1 MRVGVIIGLGL
12 FVAWALLALVQL
24 WFTPLSAEVFVKL
37 TVTAAVIETV
47 VIIVTL
53 VLREYRSEKELKSK
67 GYLD

>member
-1 MRVGVIIGLGL
+1 MKTGVIIGLSL
-12 FVAWALLALVQL
+12 FVAWALLALAQL

-67 GYLD
+67 GYFD

>member
-1 MRVGVIIGLGL
+1 MKTGVIIGLSL
-12 FVAWALLALVQL
+12 FVAWALLALAQL

>member
-1 MRVGVIIGLGL
+1 MKTGVIIGLGL
-12 FVAWALLALVQL
+12 FVAWVLLALAQL

>member
-12 FVAWALLALVQL
+12 FVAWALLALAQL

-37 TVTAAVIETV
+37 TVTSAVLETV

>member
-1 MRVGVIIGLGL
+1 LKTGMILGLGL
-12 FVAWALLALVQL
+12 FVGWALLALVQL
-24 WFTPLSAEVFVKL
+24 WFTPLGAELFVKL
-37 TVTAAVIETV
+37 TISAAVIEAV

>member
-1 MRVGVIIGLGL
+1 LKTGVIIGLGL
-12 FVAWALLALVQL
+12 FIAWSLLALAQL
-24 WFTPLSAEVFVKL
+24 WFAPLSAEVFVKL

-67 GYLD
+67 GYID

>member
-1 MRVGVIIGLGL
+1 LKTGVILGLGL
-12 FVAWALLALVQL
+12 FIAWALLALVQL
-24 WFTPLSAEVFVKL
+24 WFAPLSAELFVKL
-37 TVTAAVIETV
+37 TISAAVVETV

>member
-1 MRVGVIIGLGL
+1 MKAGVIIGLGL
-12 FVAWALLALVQL
+12 FVAWALLALAQL

-37 TVTAAVIETV
+37 TVTAAVVETV